1 MAERREQPGTTP
13 ERERA
18 EATRRERQAEAMRAN
33 LLRRKAQQRARA
45 SETPGAE
52 PVEDS

>member
-1 MAERREQPGTTP
+1 MVERRERPGTTP
-13 ERERA
+13 RGERA
-18 EATRRERQAEAMRAN
+18 EAVRRERQAEAMRAN

-45 SETPGAE
+45 GEAPGAE